1 MFRKFAPAA
10 ATLLVMGLLPAVA
23 HAQLA
28 ITTSKP
34 AANAVASKVT
44 SVSMR
49 FSKPVVPASVKAE
62 LIMTAMP
69 GMANHPPMKMLA
81 TSAIGK
87 DAQSLT
93 MTLRRPLVPGTYK
106 VTWTAAAKG
115 GERMTGHFSF
125 TAK

>member
-1 MFRKFAPAA
+1 MFRKIAPAA
-10 ATLLVMGLLPAVA
+10 AAIFALGLIPAVA

-28 ITTSKP
+28 LTTSKP
-34 AANAVASKVT
+34 AANSTASKVT
-44 SVSMR
+44 AVSMR
-49 FSKPVVPASVKAE
+49 FSKPVVPATVKTE

-106 VTWTAAAKG
+106 VTWTAAAKS
-115 GERMTGHFSF
+115 GERMTGQFSF
-125 TAK
+125 NAR